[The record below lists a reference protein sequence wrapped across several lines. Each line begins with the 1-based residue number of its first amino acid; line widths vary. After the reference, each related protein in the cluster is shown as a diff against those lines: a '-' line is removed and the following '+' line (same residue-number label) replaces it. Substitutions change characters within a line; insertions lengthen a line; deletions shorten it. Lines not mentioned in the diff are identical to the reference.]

1 MPAKSKAQQKFM
13 GMVHALQKGEIK
25 PSDVSDK
32 VKKVAKDMK
41 KKDAEDFASTK
52 HKGLPKK
59 VKESTLNENPAA
71 IAAAQRMVVQS
82 KGKKVSVNTAK
93 NSSYKE
99 KDPSAHR
106 KAKSM
111 WQKIKDKF
119 AKKEG
124 VNEAQNELISISKDI
139 KTYKGKKVPK
149 GKYEVINAR
158 GKFATLMRI
167 HDKVDGGNVY
177 NLVPLNTLSKVA
189 SRLKESVNE
198 DLDPY
203 KDFGTDNSWEK
214 EYDLNLGAFIDE
226 YQKFIKAIKKIK
238 PINDKNKRAWAHAIR
253 KKVGKGMFNGYISMW
268 MKPIEVL
275 DRFKKFEKLPDKAG
289 WVYESKESV
298 NEDVYYGYYKNKKVK
313 VNAKSD
319 KDAKKQIISKL
330 NIPKGDLKRASMINH
345 TKNSPVAEAGMELNK
360 IKDAIKMFQKKIDK
374 QGRVTNARDEEHLKN
389 LIKLY
394 IQMGGKG
401 IKESDLPTTTKKG
414 KTVKVK
420 HKKSQKSL
428 IVVDKPAVIKKY
440 AKLGFYPVNEDN
452 IKFSKEEMAQLHKA
466 GKIEKD
472 GHTIEFSESVNEKI
486 KLKSKSGMGTISHV
500 GMPKASKGVEKIFNI
515 ADTGYAK
522 VGGTVVDS
530 MSANLFKQIYNK
542 ANDDIKK
549 KLNKMND
556 KQLVN
561 VILKMWD
568 KFGKNVKL

>member
-1 MPAKSKAQQKFM
+1 VPAKSKAQQKFM

-198 DLDPY
+198 GQKRDANNLTME
-203 KDFGTDNSWEK
+203 FGKS
-214 EYDLNLGAFIDE
+214 
-226 YQKFIKAIKKIK
+226 YQKFTVA
-238 PINDKNKRAWAHAIR
+238 
-253 KKVGKGMFNGYISMW
+253 VNG
-268 MKPIEVL
+268 L
-275 DRFKKFEKLPDKAG
+275 A
-289 WVYESKESV
+289 
-298 NEDVYYGYYKNKKVK
+298 
-313 VNAKSD
+313 
-319 KDAKKQIISKL
+319 
-330 NIPKGDLKRASMINH
+330 
-345 TKNSPVAEAGMELNK
+345 
-360 IKDAIKMFQKKIDK
+360 
-374 QGRVTNARDEEHLKN
+374 
-389 LIKLY
+389 
-394 IQMGGKG
+394 
-401 IKESDLPTTTKKG
+401 
-414 KTVKVK
+414 
-420 HKKSQKSL
+420 
-428 IVVDKPAVIKKY
+428 
-440 AKLGFYPVNEDN
+440 
-452 IKFSKEEMAQLHKA
+452 
-466 GKIEKD
+466 
-472 GHTIEFSESVNEKI
+472 
-486 KLKSKSGMGTISHV
+486 
-500 GMPKASKGVEKIFNI
+500 
-515 ADTGYAK
+515 
-522 VGGTVVDS
+522 
-530 MSANLFKQIYNK
+530 
-542 ANDDIKK
+542 
-549 KLNKMND
+549 
-556 KQLVN
+556 
-561 VILKMWD
+561 
-568 KFGKNVKL
+568 